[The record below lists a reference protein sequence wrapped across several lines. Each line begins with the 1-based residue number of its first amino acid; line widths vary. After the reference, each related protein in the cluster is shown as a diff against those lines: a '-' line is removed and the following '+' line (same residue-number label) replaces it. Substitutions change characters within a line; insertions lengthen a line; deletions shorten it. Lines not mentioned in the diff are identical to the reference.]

1 MVANNSDFSCEE
13 FGKKLKNTEDG
24 SIFGMT
30 CDGMD
35 VIAKN
40 MHIPSD
46 IQVHD
51 WLCFGGFGSYTIGPK
66 SSFNGMDSTTR
77 IF

>member
-46 IQVHD
+46 I
-51 WLCFGGFGSYTIGPK
+51 
-66 SSFNGMDSTTR
+66 
-77 IF
+77 